1 MTHLM
6 TAQATSELPEWIDRL
21 HHFDQQL
28 TLTVNGS
35 ESVFWD
41 NIAICVTNTFAW
53 TLVIAMLLVVFFR
66 NNDHRGA
73 LLILLSI
80 GLMIFVADRLCSG
93 LVKPL
98 VARWRPT
105 QDPEIMY
112 MVDVLNGYRGGRF
125 GFFSGHA
132 CNTMCMAVFLSRLFR
147 FRPVTITLILWSLS
161 TTFTRIY
168 LGVHYLGDITVGFI
182 MGIIIGLVFYYIY
195 NKVSLRLHTPRRMSS
210 EYTTTGYQK
219 RDMYSL
225 LAVIFFNYAAVVIF
239 AMILGIR

>member
-6 TAQATSELPEWIDRL
+6 TAQAASELPEWIDRL

-28 TLTVNGS
+28 TLAVNGS

-147 FRPVTITLILWSLS
+147 FRPVTITLILWSLT

-182 MGIIIGLVFYYIY
+182 MGIIIGLLFYYIY
-195 NKVSLRLHTPRRMSS
+195 NKVSMRLHTPRRMSS

-239 AMILGIR
+239 AMMLGIR